1 MFEREDP
8 EVQGAPGGSLK
19 PAVVYELADK
29 SEEELRVCAKE
40 YFQLRRHMF
49 EETRSAADT
58 SEAAESLLASLNEC
72 VLKDDDVVD

>member
-1 MFEREDP
+1 M
-8 EVQGAPGGSLK
+8 
-19 PAVVYELADK
+19 
-29 SEEELRVCAKE
+29 CAKE
-40 YFQLRRHMF
+40 YFQLRRQMF

>member
-29 SEEELRVCAKE
+29 SEEAEGVCEGVLPVAE
-40 YFQLRRHMF
+40 ANVRRD
-49 EETRSAADT
+49 A
-58 SEAAESLLASLNEC
+58 
-72 VLKDDDVVD
+72 